1 MLKDHQHGQPIA
13 YNILANAIK
22 NKAIAHA
29 YLFYAD
35 SSKIAVPFAISF
47 AKTLLCPKNKLSE
60 EECLDCTI
68 CHRINNNN
76 FPEFKIIEPD
86 GLWIKKDQ
94 LIELQEEFK
103 MKALEGDK
111 KIYVINEVDKLNNQ
125 AANSILKFLEEPES
139 NIIALLTTSDI
150 HSVLETIVSRCQ
162 VIFLKGN
169 LINTLSKGL
178 DVNNFAN
185 KTLLKIG
192 MINYSN
198 NDDILNYI
206 NDAKNVEKLENIV
219 SFIKKYEALKLDV
232 MIETKKL
239 WNDKFTEKTD
249 YLWAF
254 EVMIMFYKDVLNF
267 ILNRELEIFD
277 YYIEI
282 IEFVASINKKDD
294 IIYKLKKILLLKE
307 KIKYNINSNL
317 LIDKLIIELESGE
330 HV

>member
-1 MLKDHQHGQPIA
+1 
-13 YNILANAIK
+13 
-22 NKAIAHA
+22 
-29 YLFYAD
+29 
-35 SSKIAVPFAISF
+35 
-47 AKTLLCPKNKLSE
+47 LS
-60 EECLDCTI
+60 
-68 CHRINNNN
+68 
-76 FPEFKIIEPD
+76 
-86 GLWIKKDQ
+86 
-94 LIELQEEFK
+94 
-103 MKALEGDK
+103 DK
-111 KIYVINEVDKLNNQ
+111 
-125 AANSILKFLEEPES
+125 
-139 NIIALLTTSDI
+139 
-150 HSVLETIVSRCQ
+150 
-162 VIFLKGN
+162 
-169 LINTLSKGL
+169 L

-192 MINYSN
+192 MINYNN
-198 NDDILNYI
+198 NDDILNYM
-206 NDAKNVEKLENIV
+206 NDAKNVEKLESVV
-219 SFIKKYEALKLDV
+219 SFIKKYEALKFDV

-239 WNDKFTEKTD
+239 LNDKFLEKTD

>member
-1 MLKDHQHGQPIA
+1 M
-13 YNILANAIK
+13 
-22 NKAIAHA
+22 
-29 YLFYAD
+29 
-35 SSKIAVPFAISF
+35 
-47 AKTLLCPKNKLSE
+47 
-60 EECLDCTI
+60 
-68 CHRINNNN
+68 
-76 FPEFKIIEPD
+76 
-86 GLWIKKDQ
+86 
-94 LIELQEEFK
+94 ELQEEFK

-111 KIYVINEVDKLNNQ
+111 KIYVINEVDKLNSQ